1 MGHVLGTEK
10 GHFLI
15 RGRRA
20 AMAKWR
26 PRRFNPVNPC
36 QICLPGVAWGRYYTR
51 ASAYTAWAAASSI
64 FGRFLSAAHGVL
76 AVLGHGLLPRLSES
90 PGSHCQAIH
99 GPVGRLVE
107 RNRLKM
113 LEATARAV

>member
-90 PGSHCQAIH
+90 PGSKIGLNIAKA
-99 GPVGRLVE
+99 PWPAE
-107 RNRLKM
+107 RIRPKM
-113 LEATARAV
+113 IEAATHAV